1 MRRPILAG
9 NWKMNNTRAESVA
22 LAGALRPVA
31 EARLDVGDVV
41 CPPFTAL
48 AEVSNAVAGS
58 RVGVGAQDM
67 FWNDSGA
74 YTGEIS
80 PLMLLDAGCRYVIL
94 GHSERRGRFGVPEAG
109 ASVEA
114 FAILAETDAAVK
126 LKTRAALTHGLT
138 PIICCGE
145 TLAER
150 REGQT
155 DTVVAG

>member
-31 EARLDVGDVV
+31 EERLDVDVVV

-67 FWNDSGA
+67 FWKDSGA

-94 GHSERRGRFGVPEAG
+94 GHSERRRQMGETSEQVNRKAK
-109 ASVEA
+109 
-114 FAILAETDAAVK
+114 LALEH
-126 LKTRAALTHGLT
+126 RLT
-138 PIICCGE
+138 PIVCVGE
-145 TLAER
+145 TWPERSENQTEAIIAEQLKVSLAGLEP
-150 REGQT
+150 EQ
-155 DTVVAG
+155 